1 MDRVKND
8 SDCPAIARDKKTGLA
23 DQSYLS
29 QRNFIQTCLEKNDNL
44 MVKKTKLFC
53 LPKFGSL
60 RGSTSASL
68 KIGEILAIRKKLAS
82 F

>member
-1 MDRVKND
+1 M
-8 SDCPAIARDKKTGLA
+8 ARDKKTGLA

-29 QRNFIQTCLEKNDNL
+29 HRNFIQTCLDKYDSL
-44 MVKKTKLFC
+44 MVKKTKLSG
-53 LPKFGSL
+53 LPKFESV

-68 KIGEILAIRKKLAS
+68 KIGEILVIRKKLAS